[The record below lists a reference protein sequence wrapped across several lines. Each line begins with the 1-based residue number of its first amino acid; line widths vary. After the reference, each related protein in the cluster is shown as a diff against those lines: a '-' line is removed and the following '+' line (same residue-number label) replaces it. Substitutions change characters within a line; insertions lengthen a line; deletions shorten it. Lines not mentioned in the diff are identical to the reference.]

1 MNFDPVVSL
10 GTALDISRP
19 GGTVRW
25 RRILFAMLV
34 AVSIFLALALMVWT
48 LSAGGFGWLDGLL
61 TVCFAVTLPWTVIGF
76 WNAVIGLALM
86 RLSPDPARAVCPPL
100 VDAAD
105 RSPITTRTALL
116 SCIRNEDAASV
127 ARNLDRMIDG
137 LAEQDAADRFAV
149 FVLSDSDWPEVIAA
163 EQAELDRL
171 AERWHGVISVS
182 YRRRHDNPGYKAG
195 NIQDFCQ
202 TRGRDYDFALVLDAD
217 SLMAADTI
225 LRMVRTMQSSPRLG
239 ILQTLVAGLPSAS
252 AFARPFQFGMRLG
265 MKSYSIGSAWWQ
277 ADAGPYWGHNAL
289 IRLEPFIAACRL
301 PWLPGRGALAGWVLS
316 HDQVEAALMR
326 RAGFD
331 VRVMPV
337 DTGSWEE
344 NPPTL
349 LEFIRRDLR
358 WCQGNL
364 QYLRLIGTPGLH
376 PVSRT
381 HLMLAVLMF
390 AASPAWVAVM
400 LIGILRTGLQETGP
414 VYLPGPGLT
423 LFALI
428 MFMIFAPKLATL
440 VDTLAT
446 ADGRRR
452 FGGSAR
458 LLAGSVTEVLFSTL
472 LAPIMAIAHSIFI
485 AGLVLG
491 RAVVWQPQR
500 RAVHGIGAGLAL
512 RRLWP
517 QTLLATAAFGWMA
530 LFGSAA
536 LLLFSPFFVGALLA
550 VPLAMISAWPALGAA
565 LVRIGLWR
573 TPDEVAPAPIVT
585 ALQLP
590 GMTAAAGARRRVS
603 ATADLVTDA
612 AD

>member
-1 MNFDPVVSL
+1 M
-10 GTALDISRP
+10 
-19 GGTVRW
+19 
-25 RRILFAMLV
+25 
-34 AVSIFLALALMVWT
+34 
-48 LSAGGFGWLDGLL
+48 
-61 TVCFAVTLPWTVIGF
+61 
-76 WNAVIGLALM
+76 
-86 RLSPDPARAVCPPL
+86 
-100 VDAAD
+100 
-105 RSPITTRTALL
+105 
-116 SCIRNEDAASV
+116 
-127 ARNLDRMIDG
+127 
-137 LAEQDAADRFAV
+137 
-149 FVLSDSDWPEVIAA
+149 
-163 EQAELDRL
+163 
-171 AERWHGVISVS
+171 
-182 YRRRHDNPGYKAG
+182 
-195 NIQDFCQ
+195 
-202 TRGRDYDFALVLDAD
+202 
-217 SLMAADTI
+217 
-225 LRMVRTMQSSPRLG
+225 
-239 ILQTLVAGLPSAS
+239 
-252 AFARPFQFGMRLG
+252 
-265 MKSYSIGSAWWQ
+265 
-277 ADAGPYWGHNAL
+277 
-289 IRLEPFIAACRL
+289 
-301 PWLPGRGALAGWVLS
+301 
-316 HDQVEAALMR
+316 
-326 RAGFD
+326 
-331 VRVMPV
+331 
-337 DTGSWEE
+337 
-344 NPPTL
+344 
-349 LEFIRRDLR
+349 
-358 WCQGNL
+358 
-364 QYLRLIGTPGLH
+364 PGLH

-381 HLMLAVLMF
+381 HLMLAILMF

-400 LIGILRTGLQETGP
+400 LIGILRTGLQESGP

-458 LLAGSVTEVLFSTL
+458 LLTGSVTEVLFSTL
-472 LAPIMAIAHSIFI
+472 LAPIMAIAHSVFI

-573 TPDEVAPAPIVT
+573 TPDEVAPAPIVA

-590 GMTAAAGARRRVS
+590 GLIAATGPRRTVS
-603 ATADLVTDA
+603 ATANLVADA